1 MYVRN
6 LSLIGS
12 LLLVSAFIKPVI
24 AAGGGTDDAI
34 SAQFPF
40 KSRYVEVL
48 GSKMHY
54 VEEGSGDP
62 ILLVHGNPASS
73 YIWRN
78 IIPHLAFVGR
88 VIAVDLIGFGRSDKP
103 DIEYRFSDHA
113 KYLEAFIEKLSLR
126 DITLVLHDWGVSL
139 GLDYARRHEANVKGI
154 AFFEGLL
161 APLPP
166 MEQWPPEHRAAFE
179 AYRSPQ
185 GWDLLVNRNI
195 FIEERLQQGVIRKL
209 SPEEMNQ
216 YREPFREPASRKPIW
231 RWTNELPV
239 DGQPAD
245 VAKIQR
251 DYLGWL
257 QKAGPPKLLLYAQP
271 GVLIP
276 QQVVDWAK
284 KELKDIKAVD
294 VGKGLHNI
302 QEDLPMEISA
312 ALAEWIHVDLWADRT
327 GDSRFALL
335 NGNKVHYE
343 TYGAGEE
350 AVVFVHGAMSDLT
363 YWKPQISAI
372 ERKRR
377 IILVDLPGHGLSDKP
392 KVEYRMDLYARA
404 INAVLSDA
412 GVTRAVLVGHSMG
425 TTVVRQFY
433 RRYPE
438 KTRALVFVDG
448 PLRPLAPSQ
457 EIGEK
462 FIEPFRGPE
471 YRKAV
476 ESFFNTFIA
485 TPQTSEELRKS
496 ILDKWFKTPQHVIV
510 SVLEYALL
518 PQSDPDVW
526 KADKIDVPV
535 LAIYTKM
542 PYVPSDN
549 EQFLH
554 SLAADL
560 EYQVWEGVG
569 HNLTVEKS
577 AEFNHA
583 LTVFLDRIALVRK
596 SALLEEWQDQTV
608 KRPASGQ
615 GPVFG
620 YPWQKEE
627 GRTARVK
634 DEVVKRGVGAS
645 RR

>member
-1 MYVRN
+1 MSVRN
-6 LSLIGS
+6 LSLTVS
-12 LLLVSAFIKPVI
+12 LLLVGALIQPVI
-24 AAGGGTDDAI
+24 VAGRSPDDAI
-34 SAQFPF
+34 SARFPF

-62 ILLVHGNPASS
+62 ILLVHGNPTSS

-78 IIPHLAFVGR
+78 IIPHLAILGR

-113 KYLEAFIEKLSLR
+113 KYLEGFIEKLSLR
-126 DITLVLHDWGVSL
+126 NITLVLHDWGMPL
-139 GLDYARRHEANVKGI
+139 GFDYAMRHQANVKGI

-161 APLPP
+161 TPLPP
-166 MEQWPPEHRAAFE
+166 MDQWPPEHRAAFE
-179 AYRSPQ
+179 AYRSPL
-185 GWDLLVNRNI
+185 GWDLLVNRNM
-195 FIEERLQQGVIRKL
+195 FIEERLQQGIIRRL
-209 SPEEMNQ
+209 TCEEMSQ

-239 DGQPAD
+239 DGQPPD
-245 VAKIQR
+245 VAKIQK

-257 QKAGPPKLLLYAQP
+257 QKAGPPKLLLYAMP

-276 QQVVDWAK
+276 QQVVDWARK
-284 KELKDIKAVD
+284 NLKDIKAVY

-312 ALAEWIHVDLWADRT
+312 ALAEWIHLDLEGGRRP
-327 GDSRFALL
+327 DSRFALL
-335 NGNKVHYE
+335 DGHKIHYE

-363 YWKPQISAI
+363 YWRPQISAM
-372 ERKRR
+372 EGKRV
-377 IILVDLPGHGLSDKP
+377 ILVDLPGHGLSDKP

-404 INAVLSDA
+404 IDAVLSDA
-412 GVTRAVLVGHSMG
+412 GVKHAVLVGHSMG

-438 KTRALVFVDG
+438 KTRGLVFVDG
-448 PLRPLAPSQ
+448 PLRPLAPTQ

-462 FIEPFRGPE
+462 FLEPFRGPD
-471 YRKAV
+471 YRKAS
-476 ESFFNTFIA
+476 ENFFNTFIA
-485 TPQTSEELRKS
+485 TPQTPDDLRKS
-496 ILDKWFKTPQHVIV
+496 ILDKWFRTPRYVIV

-554 SLAADL
+554 GLAADL
-560 EYQVWEGVG
+560 EYQAWEGVG

-577 AEFNHA
+577 AEFNKV
-583 LTVFLDRIALVRK
+583 LREFLSRVGRGRHSARHKRGQDQPLHLGIHYLVTRGQ
-596 SALLEEWQDQTV
+596 LEE
-608 KRPASGQ
+608 
-615 GPVFG
+615 
-620 YPWQKEE
+620 
-627 GRTARVK
+627 
-634 DEVVKRGVGAS
+634 
-645 RR
+645 